1 MNSFP
6 KASFHNQK
14 DVDHYKNALSR
25 GERIYIQNVG
35 ELKAFLEASNLSD
48 DEPIQLEVRVGNTT
62 YCGHTDYDVPV
73 DELPPHMS
81 KNVYKKNEI
90 EAISIPFGIV
100 FQIKNTGTVV
110 GR

>member
-1 MNSFP
+1 MNNHP
-6 KASFHNQK
+6 K

-48 DEPIQLEVRVGNTT
+48 DEPIQLEVKVGNTT
-62 YCGHTDYDVPV
+62 YCGHTDFDMPA
-73 DELPPHMS
+73 DDLPPHLT
-81 KNVYKKNEI
+81 NYVNKKNEI

>member
-1 MNSFP
+1 MNKKMNNFP
-6 KASFHNQK
+6 K

-48 DEPIQLEVRVGNTT
+48 DEPIQLEVKVGSTT
-62 YCGHTDYDVPV
+62 YCGHTNFDIPAD
-73 DELPPHMS
+73 DLPPHMS
-81 KNVYKKNEI
+81 KYVYKKNEI
-90 EAISIPFGIV
+90 EVISIPFGIV

>member
-1 MNSFP
+1 MNNFP
-6 KASFHNQK
+6 K

-25 GERIYIQNVG
+25 GEKVYIQNVG

-48 DEPIQLEVRVGNTT
+48 DEPIQLEVKVGNTT
-62 YCGHTDYDVPV
+62 YCGHTDFDMPA
-73 DELPPHMS
+73 DDLPPHLTDRVS
-81 KNVYKKNEI
+81 KKNEI
-90 EAISIPFGIV
+90 EAISIPFGVV